1 LNLLHVLNKFVS
13 AANRFRGS
21 IFALAILIA
30 VIIFAAQTTGIFA
43 LLECNLLDKFFQ
55 IRASEGVEPKVVMI
69 VFDDNDI
76 AQIGRWPFADD
87 VVANLL
93 TKVRNGKPKVIGL
106 DIYRNLPVETGLQ
119 ELKLVLQS
127 TPNLIVAEK
136 FVNPS
141 VPPPSYINY
150 ENQVGFVDV
159 VVDEDG
165 IVRRGLLSMQKPNGD
180 IIYSFAIKIALQYLQ
195 AENVFPQV
203 STGIDRA
210 VTLGKAKILPY
221 QSGYEFTDDG
231 GYQTLM
237 NYRCQTECFQK
248 ISMIDVLSGKYPS
261 DLFENRI
268 VLIGSTAES
277 LRDFFLSPYGK
288 IPGIYI
294 HANLIS
300 QIVNGAI
307 NGRPFLQTSPKWL
320 EGILVFLSSCIGV
333 KGISSFLRLGNLG
346 KTQFIVGIITFLSIS
361 VLGLLVI
368 SYIAFTLSLWLP
380 IVPSVFSFLFS
391 SVISIIYLSEQFRY
405 ASNIDELT
413 QIANRRY
420 FDRFL
425 LKNFNT
431 KKDLSV
437 ILCDIDHFKLYNDS
451 YGHQAGDSCL
461 KKVAS
466 AIGKS
471 VRSGE
476 LAGRY
481 GGEEFAVVLP
491 DADFEAALSV
501 AERIVSNV
509 RALDIPHKSSKTC
522 NIVTLSCGIATMTVE
537 DGSSLDLLIRADRAL
552 YKAKE
557 LGRDRAVGY
566 DQV

>member
-1 LNLLHVLNKFVS
+1 MNLLRVLNKFVS
-13 AANRFRGS
+13 AANRFRSS

-30 VIIFAAQTTGIFA
+30 IIIFTAQTTGIFE
-43 LLECNLLDKFFQ
+43 LLESNLLDKFFQ
-55 IRASEGVEPKVVMI
+55 IRASEGMEARIVMI
-69 VFDDNDI
+69 TFDDVDI
-76 AQIGRWPFADD
+76 SKIGKWPFSDA
-87 VVANLL
+87 VVAKMI
-93 TKVRNGKPKVIGL
+93 TKVRNGKPRVIGL
-106 DIYRNLPVETGLQ
+106 DVYRNIPVDSGFE
-119 ELKLVLQS
+119 ELKSVLQS

-136 FVNPS
+136 IVQPS
-141 VPPPSYINY
+141 VSPPNYISYDQ
-150 ENQVGFVDV
+150 QVGFVDV
-159 VVDEDG
+159 MVDEDG
-165 IVRRGLLSMQKPNGD
+165 IVRRGLLSVEKDGGE
-180 IIYSFAIKIALQYLQ
+180 IVYSFAIKIALQYLR
-195 AENVFPQV
+195 AENISPQI
-203 STGIDRA
+203 STGSDRA

-237 NYRCQTECFQK
+237 NYRCRTDCFQS
-248 ISMIDVLSGKYPS
+248 ISMTDVLAGKYPQN
-261 DLFENRI
+261 LFENRI

-288 IPGIYI
+288 IPGVYI

-307 NGRPFLQTSPKWL
+307 NGRPFLQTSPKWI
-320 EGILVFLSSCIGV
+320 EGILVLLSSFVGV
-333 KGISSFLRLGNLG
+333 NGISSFLRLGSLG
-346 KTQFIVGIITFLSIS
+346 KSQFIIGIITFLSIS
-361 VLGLLVI
+361 VFGLLVI
-368 SYIAFTLSLWLP
+368 SYLSFLLSLWLP
-380 IVPSVFSFLFS
+380 IVPTVFSFLFS
-391 SVISIIYLSEQFRY
+391 SVISIIYLSEKFRY

-425 LKNFNT
+425 HKNFNT

-451 YGHQAGDSCL
+451 YGHQSGDLCL
-461 KKVAS
+461 KQVAS
-466 AIGKS
+466 AIAKS

-501 AERIVSNV
+501 AERIVMNV
-509 RALDIPHKSSKTC
+509 RSLNIPHKSSKTS

-557 LGRDRAVGY
+557 LGRDRAVGS

>member
-1 LNLLHVLNKFVS
+1 MNLLRVLNKFVS
-13 AANRFRGS
+13 AANRFRSS

-30 VIIFAAQTTGIFA
+30 IIIFAAQTTGIFE

-55 IRASEGVEPKVVMI
+55 IRASEGMEARIVMI
-69 VFDDNDI
+69 TFDDGDI
-76 AQIGRWPFADD
+76 SKIGKWPFSDQ
-87 VVANLL
+87 VVAKLL
-93 TKVRNGKPKVIGL
+93 TKVRNGKPRSIGL
-106 DIYRNLPVETGLQ
+106 DMYRNLPVDSGFE
-119 ELKLVLQS
+119 ELKSVLQS

-136 FVNPS
+136 FVQPS
-141 VPPPSYINY
+141 VPSPNYINY
-150 ENQVGFVDV
+150 DQQVGFVDV
-159 VVDEDG
+159 MVDEDG
-165 IVRRGLLSMQKPNGD
+165 IVRRGLLSVEKDGGD
-180 IIYSFAIKIALQYLQ
+180 VIYSFAIKIALQYLQ
-195 AENVFPQV
+195 AENIFPQI
-203 STGIDRA
+203 STGSDRA

-237 NYRCQTECFQK
+237 NYRCRTECFK
-248 ISMIDVLSGKYPS
+248 SISMTDVLAGKYPQN
-261 DLFENRI
+261 LFENRI

-288 IPGIYI
+288 IPGVYI

-307 NGRPFLQTSPKWL
+307 NGRPFLQPSPKWI
-320 EGILVFLSSCIGV
+320 EGILVLLSSFVGV
-333 KGISSFLRLGNLG
+333 NGISSFLRLGSLG
-346 KTQFIVGIITFLSIS
+346 KSQFIIGIITFLSIS
-361 VLGLLVI
+361 VFGLLVV
-368 SYIAFTLSLWLP
+368 SYLSFVLSLWLP
-380 IVPSVFSFLFS
+380 IVPTVFSFLFS
-391 SVISIIYLSEQFRY
+391 SVISIIYLSEKFRY

-425 LKNFNT
+425 HKNFNT

-437 ILCDIDHFKLYNDS
+437 ILCDIDHFKLYNDT
-451 YGHQAGDSCL
+451 YGHQSGDLCL
-461 KKVAS
+461 KQVAS
-466 AIGKS
+466 AIAKS

-501 AERIVSNV
+501 AERIVMNV
-509 RALDIPHKSSKTC
+509 RALNIPHKSSKTS

-557 LGRDRAVGY
+557 LGRDRAVGS
-566 DQV
+566 DQI

>member
-1 LNLLHVLNKFVS
+1 MNLLRVLNKFVS

-21 IFALAILIA
+21 IFALAMLIA
-30 VIIFAAQTTGIFA
+30 IMIFAAQTTGIFG

-55 IRASEGVEPKVVMI
+55 IRASEGMEARIVMI
-69 VFDDNDI
+69 GFDDGDI
-76 AQIGRWPFADD
+76 AKIQRWPFSDD
-87 VVANLL
+87 VVAKLIA
-93 TKVRNGKPKVIGL
+93 KVRAAKPRVIGL
-106 DIYRNLPVETGLQ
+106 DMYRNLPVDPGFE
-119 ELKLVLQS
+119 ELKQVLLS

-136 FVNPS
+136 FVAPS
-141 VPPPSYINY
+141 VPPPDYLNY
-150 ENQVGFVDV
+150 DTQVGFVDV

-165 IVRRGLLSMQKPNGD
+165 IVRRGLLSLEKSNGK
-180 IIYSFAIKIALQYLQ
+180 IIDSFPIKIALQYLQ
-195 AENVFPQV
+195 SENIFPQNG
-203 STGIDRA
+203 SGSDNA

-221 QSGYEFTDDG
+221 QSGYEFTDEG

-237 NYRCQTECFQK
+237 NYRCRTDCFQT
-248 ISMIDVLSGKYPS
+248 ISMTDVLAGRYPQN
-261 DLFENRI
+261 LFENRI

-288 IPGIYI
+288 IPGVYV

-307 NGRPFLQTSPKWL
+307 NGRPFLQTCPTWI
-320 EGILVFLSSCIGV
+320 EGILVLLSSFIGV
-333 KGISSFLRLGNLG
+333 NGISSFLKLGNLG
-346 KTQFIVGIITFLSIS
+346 KSQFIVGIITFLSIS
-361 VLGLLVI
+361 ILGLFVI
-368 SYIAFTLSLWLP
+368 SYISFLLSLWLR
-380 IVPSVFSFLFS
+380 IVPAVFSFLFS
-391 SVISIIYLSEQFRY
+391 SVISIIYLSEKFRY

-425 LKNFNT
+425 NKNFNT

-451 YGHQAGDSCL
+451 YGHQTGDSCL
-461 KKVAS
+461 KQVAS

-471 VRSGE
+471 VRNGE

-491 DADFEAALSV
+491 DVDFESALAV
-501 AERIVSNV
+501 GERIVSNV
-509 RALDIPHKSSKTC
+509 RALNIPHNSSKTS

-537 DGSSLDLLIRADRAL
+537 DSSSLDLLIRADRAL

-557 LGRDRAVGY
+557 LGRDRAVGS
-566 DQV
+566 DRV